1 MIELLVVIAII
12 AILAG
17 MLLPALAR
25 AKVKAKAVV
34 SLSNLRQLSLGIT
47 LYRDDYDGRFPGH
60 SLAAVAGQ
68 ARVRWA
74 DLVYPYMQNTE
85 VYLSPSL
92 RPEERAFMIKPFAH
106 TAEGGVETPGV
117 TRYYGTT
124 GSITNISAT
133 PGRQV
138 V

>member
-1 MIELLVVIAII
+1 MKNSKQDHTRRARTGFTLIELLVVIAII

-34 SLSNLRQLSLGIT
+34 SLSNLRQLSLGMT
-47 LYRDDYDGRFPGH
+47 LYRDDFDGRFPGH

-106 TAEGGVETPGV
+106 T
-117 TRYYGTT
+117 RR
-124 GSITNISAT
+124 
-133 PGRQV
+133 GRDAG
-138 V
+138 